1 MPTFLSVLCQL
12 ALFGLIL
19 GLTGC
24 SPPRFIQP
32 STANLPCAQRWD
44 AMERQLEQQQVLDV
58 ASRRVPGFPYLRSN
72 RFYAELAPTLDHPD
86 QQQALL
92 EQLRQ
97 LDLAARSG
105 ELQRLDPLARH
116 QLLQQWDSA
125 DDETLRH
132 QLTDCSARLLHQDRQ
147 QDTFYPRL
155 LAALPVEDNY
165 ASWQRWVGFYPLF
178 VWPVDAL
185 AHNAHQE
192 IRHRLQQF
200 DERSAAITV
209 WTHYQPAGRRQ
220 LTQPALSA
228 VLNAARANPLAIYQL
243 SASQLARLAHH
254 YAPQLRLAGD
264 GHNDRFGRVTV
275 EHDQLV
281 VDTAQPTVYYYAG
294 HALLQGV
301 PALQLNYVFWY
312 PGRYADE
319 VSWIERGR
327 FDGVTLRYTLDEQGQ
342 LLMVDLINNCGCYH
356 GFLPSADHF
365 ELQRLK
371 QPQMAPQV
379 LQPLPNTSSDVT
391 LGFTFNRRHQLV
403 QTVTAP
409 PWPGTAYQL
418 RPYRELEQMATAHG
432 PARSLFDSRGVVPD
446 SRRVESALLF
456 SMGISSVGSMRQRGN
471 QPTTLVGRQH
481 FDDPH
486 LFDEL
491 FFYRHPAA
499 AEAPPCD
506 KDGSR

>member
-1 MPTFLSVLCQL
+1 MPTLLPILRQL
-12 ALFGLIL
+12 ALLSLIL

-24 SPPRFIQP
+24 SAPRFAQP
-32 STANLPCAQRWD
+32 ATASLPCGQRWD
-44 AMERQLEQQQVLDV
+44 TMEQLLEQQQLQDV

-72 RFYAELAPTLDHPD
+72 RFYTALAPTLDHPA
-86 QQQALL
+86 QRTALL

-97 LDLAARSG
+97 LDLAAREG
-105 ELQRLDPLARH
+105 ELKRLAPADRHHLLQQWNSLDDNTLRQQLASCSA
-116 QLLQQWDSA
+116 QLLQQ
-125 DDETLRH
+125 
-132 QLTDCSARLLHQDRQ
+132 DRR

-155 LAALPVEDNY
+155 LAALPIEDNY
-165 ASWQRWVGFYPLF
+165 ASWQRWAGLYPLF

-185 AHNAHQE
+185 AHNAHLK

-200 DERSAAITV
+200 DESSTA
-209 WTHYQPAGRRQ
+209 WTHYRPARRSP
-220 LTQPALSA
+220 LTPPAVRAL
-228 VLNAARANPLAIYQL
+228 LNAARANPLAIYQL
-243 SASQLARLAHH
+243 SASQLAQLAHH
-254 YAPQLRLAGD
+254 YAPQLRLAGN
-264 GHNDRFGRVTV
+264 GHNDRIGRVIV
-275 EHDQLV
+275 EQHQMV
-281 VDTAQPTVYYYAG
+281 VDTEQPTVYYYAG

-301 PALQLNYVFWY
+301 PTLQLNYVFWY

-327 FDGVTLRYTLDEQGQ
+327 LDGVTLRYTLDTQGH

-356 GFLPSADHF
+356 GFLPSPDHF

-371 QPQMAPQV
+371 QPQMAPQI
-379 LQPLPNTSSDVT
+379 LQPLPATSPDVA

-403 QTVTAP
+403 HTLATPQWHETS
-409 PWPGTAYQL
+409 YQL
-418 RPYRELEQMATAHG
+418 RPYRELEQVATAHG
-432 PARSLFDSRGVVPD
+432 TARSLFDSRGVAPD

-481 FDDPH
+481 FDNPR

-491 FFYRHPAA
+491 FFYHQPTAA
-499 AEAPPCD
+499 APPPCEQ
-506 KDGSR
+506 DGKR